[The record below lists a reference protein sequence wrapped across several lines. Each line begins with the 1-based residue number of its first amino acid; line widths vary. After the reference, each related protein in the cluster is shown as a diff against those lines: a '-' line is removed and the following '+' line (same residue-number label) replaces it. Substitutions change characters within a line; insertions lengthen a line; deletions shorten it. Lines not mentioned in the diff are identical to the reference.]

1 MITIQ
6 KVSIEAIPVIKE
18 LAETTWA
25 DAYREILS
33 PGQMQ
38 YMLAQIYSPLS
49 LEEQMLKKG
58 HRFILAVDDTTDQA
72 LGFASYS
79 AKDPPEAGIYHL
91 HKLYV
96 LPSLQTKGTGSSLLH
111 FVIEDSGSRGA
122 SLLTLNVNRHNKALG
137 FYLRNGFE
145 ITDEVDIDIG
155 NGYYMNDYIMT
166 RKLTK

>member
-1 MITIQ
+1 M
-6 KVSIEAIPVIKE
+6 EAIPVIKE

-25 DAYREILS
+25 VAYRDILS

-38 YMLAQIYSPLS
+38 YMLTQIYSPLS

-58 HRFILAVDDTTDQA
+58 HQFILAADAGEQPI
-72 LGFASYS
+72 GFASYS
-79 AKDPPEAGIYHL
+79 PADPTEEAVYHL

-96 LPSLQTKGTGSSLLH
+96 LPSLQTKGTGSSLLQ
-111 FVIEDSGSRGA
+111 FVIEDSHKAGA
-122 SLLTLNVNRHNKALG
+122 TAITLNVNRYNKALG

-145 ITDEVDIDIG
+145 ITKEVDIDIG

-166 RKLTK
+166 RKLTQ